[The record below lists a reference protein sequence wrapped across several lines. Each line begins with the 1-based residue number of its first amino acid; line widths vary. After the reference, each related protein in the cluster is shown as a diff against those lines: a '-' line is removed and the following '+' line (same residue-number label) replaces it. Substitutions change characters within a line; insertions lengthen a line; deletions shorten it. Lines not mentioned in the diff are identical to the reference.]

1 MPIKGVS
8 DARILPRLGKIR
20 LGIKMEPPD
29 KTPYPKATDYF
40 VVPDEIKT
48 YVGEKPQEL
57 QIMFPSNDMEEV
69 TRQYLRCYG
78 QTFGLVCWGDGEKC
92 HRKVDTQTGD
102 LAGRNTKD
110 WKWADM
116 TCDYEE
122 CPEYGARC
130 RRVMNLM
137 FMLPDV
143 PGLGVWQ
150 IDTTSFYSIRE
161 INSTLG
167 IIKSMTRRPE
177 FPDGRIA
184 FIPLTLTIAPLE
196 VNPPG
201 ISKKTVYIMH
211 IKSDVKLS
219 DIIKTAMLPP
229 GKAIMPDPEI
239 EEAPDDLYPK
249 EVLEIAEAQR
259 PEPEVAPAEE
269 DLFGLDAERQ
279 EHWEKIRDLTGD
291 FGQREGSIRV
301 NAKTTQSYFAN
312 VCDLSI
318 PLEVLASEKVPPSL
332 TVHHLKE
339 FRQKLEK
346 SRMNL
351 G

>member
-20 LGIKMEPPD
+20 LGVKVERPD
-29 KTPYPKATDYF
+29 KNPYPQATDYF
-40 VVPDEIKT
+40 VCPPEVQA
-48 YVGEKPQEL
+48 VFGEKPKTL
-57 QIMFPSNDMEEV
+57 QIMFPSNDMEQV
-69 TRQYLRCYG
+69 ARQYLRCYG

-92 HRKVDTQTGD
+92 RRKVDTATGD

-110 WKWADM
+110 WAWSTDM

-150 IDTTSFYSIRE
+150 IDTSSFYSIRE

-167 IIKSMTRRPE
+167 IITNLTKTHQFPE
-177 FPDGRIA
+177 GRIA
-184 FIPLTLTIAPLE
+184 FIPLTLAVGPLE
-196 VNPPG
+196 VSPRG
-201 ISKKTVYIMH
+201 TGKKTVYIMH
-211 IKSDVKLS
+211 IRSDVKLA
-219 DIIKTAMLPP
+219 DVVKKAMLPP
-229 GKAIMPDPEI
+229 GRVIVPEPEI
-239 EEAPDDLYPK
+239 EEAPDDLFPPELL
-249 EVLEIAEAQR
+249 EVQER
-259 PEPEVAPAEE
+259 EPSEPTPPPDE
-269 DLFGLDAERQ
+269 DLFGLVVERQ
-279 EHWEKIRDLTGD
+279 ELWTAIRKLMGEVHVNEKAAR
-291 FGQREGSIRV
+291 
-301 NAKTTQSYFAN
+301 SYFAN
-312 VCDLSI
+312 VCDVSVA
-318 PLEVLASEKVPPSL
+318 LEELAKETVPPAL
-332 TVHHLKE
+332 TIHMLKE
-339 FRQKLEK
+339 FQQKLEQ